1 MTKLEWDSLHLQA
14 CDYSDIFAHY
24 LSPHDPLEELKTDFK
39 FIYWFA
45 DFSSVLWAK
54 QYLVL
59 NSEPFQIAVDNDEG
73 EYVILCNVPWEEA

>member
-1 MTKLEWDSLHLQA
+1 MTKLEFDSLSHQA
-14 CDYSDIFAHY
+14 SDYSDIFEHY
-24 LSPHDPLEELKTDFK
+24 LSPHDPLVELRTDFK
-39 FIYWFA
+39 SIYWFA

-73 EYVILCNVPWEEA
+73 EYVILCNVSLQ